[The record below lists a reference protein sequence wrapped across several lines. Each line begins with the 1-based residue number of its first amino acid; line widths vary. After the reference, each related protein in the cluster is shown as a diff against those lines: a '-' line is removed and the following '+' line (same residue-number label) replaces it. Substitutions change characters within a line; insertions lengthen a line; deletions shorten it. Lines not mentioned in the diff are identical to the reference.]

1 LLGQAG
7 PFFTSITFSD
17 NPTREDLADELFHT
31 QLAAQQRGNDGGRS
45 LYVGIEFPRIES
57 RRVIVAGFARVSV
70 KHCRSR
76 SRFAADIQW
85 NSSWRIRRERSRSSI
100 ASN

>member
-1 LLGQAG
+1 M
-7 PFFTSITFSD
+7 SSS
-17 NPTREDLADELFHT
+17 TRSSLRSSAET
-31 QLAAQQRGNDGGRS
+31 TAAVHFLR
-45 LYVGIEFPRIES
+45 YVGIEFPRIES